1 MSKQAYSYL
10 VKLIS
15 SRDYSEHKLREK
27 LREKKFPANEIENA
41 LNEIKERGYLREE
54 AYTEARIKG
63 FMSKGYSANYIRQK
77 LQQEKLTVSEVEIYE
92 VFNEHRVSEDE
103 QIKKLLSKK
112 LRVISKDKEEAHR
125 ERQKAIR
132 FALSK
137 GHNPGAV
144 FKILKTKLN
153 GTDDIEDGSDNL
165 F

>member
-10 VKLIS
+10 VKLLS

-27 LREKKFPANEIENA
+27 LREKKFPANEIDDA
-41 LNEIKERGYLREE
+41 VNEIKERGYLREE
-54 AYTEARIKG
+54 AYSEARIKA
-63 FMSKGYSANYIRQK
+63 FMNKGYSANYIKQK
-77 LQQEKLTVSEVEIYE
+77 LQQEKLTVSEEQIYE
-92 VFNEHRVSEDE
+92 VFDEYRITEPE

-112 LRVISKDKEEAHR
+112 LKGLSDDKEEAQR

-137 GHNPGAV
+137 GHNPGTV
-144 FKILKTKLN
+144 FKTLKTSFN
-153 GTDDIEDGSDNL
+153 YDGTEIVEDL